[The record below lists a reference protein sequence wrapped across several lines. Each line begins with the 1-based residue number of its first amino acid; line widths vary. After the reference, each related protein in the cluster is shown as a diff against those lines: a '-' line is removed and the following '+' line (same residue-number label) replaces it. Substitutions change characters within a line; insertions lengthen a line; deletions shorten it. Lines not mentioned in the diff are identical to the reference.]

1 MELRSIKSKFIIV
14 IVLVYLAVGLVTL
27 FAFYTGSNRIIDAFA
42 QRFATKEALLEK
54 NKIISII
61 DREVALARK
70 MADDP
75 VLKRWAVAETD
86 PRQRREALEQLE
98 SYRSSF
104 RSHSCN
110 ITLNA
115 SRTYYT
121 FTGGRMSGSYAT
133 TVLNADN
140 PADKWYFATMRDV
153 DDFALNLDYD
163 RLINKS
169 KVWINA
175 IMKGTGG
182 EKIGIASSGI
192 DITDFLN
199 EIVYSKEK
207 GLSTIL
213 IDDSGIIQAHE
224 DRKIVEH
231 NANERDKDKKVTI
244 YSLMDERQKQE
255 QLRTAIAA
263 LASQKSEVVAFPTRF
278 GGKKYLAA
286 ISFMPGVGWYNV
298 VLVDV
303 SRVISMGEFLPIIA
317 IMFVSL
323 LLVIVTIA
331 VLMNRM
337 VLAPLTSLSAATRQV
352 AGGRYDITLPVTR
365 KDEIGELTATFN
377 AMTETVFD
385 YTNNL
390 EVKVRER
397 TDELSAA
404 NRLLEESRNRIMESI
419 SYARIIQASILP
431 EPDLMSR
438 CLGEHCVLYRPKD
451 IVGGDFYYL
460 REFSNHSLLACIDCT
475 GHGVPGAFMT
485 MTVNSVMNHVVNVI
499 CSDDPARILKDLN
512 RVMQQTLRL
521 RDVDAGFDIALCML
535 DRGAGRLLFAGAG
548 LSLYIVSAE
557 GVSEIKGD
565 HQRVGYKGSKLDF
578 VYTNH
583 EVALSPGDTCY
594 LTTDGLLDEP
604 GGDMRYG
611 FGSQRFKTM
620 LAGQVRLAMPLQA
633 EAFERTL
640 SEYRGTNPQR
650 DDVTLV
656 GFRPERPQND

>member
-1 MELRSIKSKFIIV
+1 MEFGSIRSKFIVV
-14 IVLVYLAVGLVTL
+14 IVLVYLVIGSVTM
-27 FAFYTGSNRIIDAFA
+27 FAFYTGSNRIIDVFA

-54 NKIISII
+54 NKILSII
-61 DREVALARK
+61 DREVVLARK

-75 VLKRWAVAETD
+75 VLKRWAVAENN
-86 PRQRREALEQLE
+86 PQAKREALEQLE
-98 SYRSSF
+98 SYRRSF
-104 RSHSCN
+104 RDHSCN
-110 ITLNA
+110 ITLNS
-115 SRTYYT
+115 SRTYYM
-121 FTGGRMSGSYAT
+121 FTGEGVPGRPAT
-133 TVLNADN
+133 TVLHADN
-140 PADKWYFATMRDV
+140 PADKWYFATMRNV

-163 RLINKS
+163 RLIKKS

-175 IMKGTGG
+175 IVRGAGG
-182 EKIGIASSGI
+182 EKLGIASSGI

-199 EIVYSKEK
+199 KIVYSKEQ

-213 IDDSGIIQAHE
+213 IDGSGIVQAHE

-231 NANERDKDKKVTI
+231 NANERDEGKKVTI
-244 YSLMDERQKQE
+244 YRLMDDPRKQE
-255 QLRTAIAA
+255 QMRTAIAT
-263 LASQKSEVVAFPTRF
+263 LSSQKSEVVAFPARF

-286 ISFMPGVGWYNV
+286 VSFMPGVGWFNV

-303 SRVISMGEFLPIIA
+303 SRVISMREFLPIVVV
-317 IMFVSL
+317 MFVSL

-331 VLMNRM
+331 LLMNRM

-365 KDEIGELTATFN
+365 NDEIGELTATFN
-377 AMTETVFD
+377 TMTETVSD

-390 EVKVRER
+390 ETKVRER

-404 NRLLEESRNRIMESI
+404 NRMVEESRNRIMESI

-438 CLGEHCVLYRPKD
+438 CLGEHAVLYRPKE

-460 REFSNHSLLACIDCT
+460 RELPGRSLLACIDCT

-485 MTVNSVMNHVVNVI
+485 MTVNSVMNHVVDVV
-499 CSDDPARILKDLN
+499 CSDDPARILGELN
-512 RVMQQTLRL
+512 RVMQQTLHL

-535 DRGAGRLLFAGAG
+535 DRYAGRLLFAGAG
-548 LSLYIVSAE
+548 LSLYIATAE
-557 GVSEIKGD
+557 GVHEIKGD
-565 HQRVGYKGSKLDF
+565 HQRVGYKGSRLDF

-583 EVALSPGDTCY
+583 EVALTSGDTCY

-604 GGDMRYG
+604 GGDLRYG
-611 FGSQRFKTM
+611 FGSERFKAM
-620 LAGQVRLAMPLQA
+620 LAGYGRLALPAQA
-633 EAFERTL
+633 DAFERIL
-640 SEYRGTNPQR
+640 SDYRGTNPQR

-656 GFRPERPQND
+656 GFRPKPW

>member
-1 MELRSIKSKFIIV
+1 MELRSIRSKFIVAIML
-14 IVLVYLAVGLVTL
+14 IYLAIGSVTL
-27 FAFYTGSNRIIDAFA
+27 FAFYTGSNRIIGVFA

-70 MADDP
+70 MAEDP
-75 VLKRWAVAETD
+75 VLKRWAVAENN
-86 PRQRREALEQLE
+86 PLAKREALEQLE
-98 SYRSSF
+98 SYRRSF
-104 RSHSCN
+104 RDHSCN

-115 SRTYYT
+115 SRTYYM
-121 FTGGRMSGSYAT
+121 FTGDGPPGRPAT
-133 TVLNADN
+133 TVLHAAN

-163 RLINKS
+163 RLIDKS

-175 IMKGTGG
+175 VMKAAGG

-199 EIVYSKEK
+199 EIVYSKEQ

-213 IDDSGIIQAHE
+213 IDSSGVIQAHE

-231 NANERDKDKKVTI
+231 NANERDEGKKITI
-244 YSLMDERQKQE
+244 YGLMDEHLKQE
-255 QLRTAIAA
+255 QLHTAITT
-263 LASQKSEVVAFPTRF
+263 LASKKSEVVAFPARF

-286 ISFMPGVGWYNV
+286 VSFMPGVGWFNV

-303 SRVISMGEFLPIIA
+303 SRVISMREFLPIVVVMI
-317 IMFVSL
+317 VSL

-331 VLMNRM
+331 LLMNRM
-337 VLAPLTSLSAATRQV
+337 VLMPLTSLSSATRQV

-365 KDEIGELTATFN
+365 RDEIGELTATFN
-377 AMTETVFD
+377 TMTETVFD

-390 EVKVRER
+390 ETKVRER

-404 NRLLEESRNRIMESI
+404 NRMVEESRNRIMESI
-419 SYARIIQASILP
+419 SYARTIQTSILP
-431 EPDLMSR
+431 EPDIMSR
-438 CLGEHCVLYRPKD
+438 CLGEHAVLYRPKE

-460 REFSNHSLLACIDCT
+460 REFAGHSLLACIDCT

-485 MTVNSVMNHVVNVI
+485 MTVNSVMNHVVDVL
-499 CSDDPARILKDLN
+499 CSDDPARILSELN
-512 RVMQQTLRL
+512 RVMQQTLHL
-521 RDVDAGFDIALCML
+521 RDVDAGFDIALCMI
-535 DRGAGRLLFAGAG
+535 DRSAARLLFAGAG
-548 LSLYIVSAE
+548 LSFYIASTE
-557 GVSEIKGD
+557 GVREIKGN
-565 HQRVGYKGSKLDF
+565 HQRVGYKGSRLD
-578 VYTNH
+578 YGYHNH
-583 EVALSPGDTCY
+583 EVSLSPGDACY

-611 FGSQRFKTM
+611 FGAERFKTM
-620 LAGQVRLAMPLQA
+620 LAKYSRLAMPAQV
-633 EAFERTL
+633 EAFERIL
-640 SEYRGTNPQR
+640 SDYRGTNPQR

-656 GFRPERPQND
+656 GFRPEPW

>member
-1 MELRSIKSKFIIV
+1 MEFSSIRSRFIVV
-14 IVLVYLAVGLVTL
+14 IVLVYLAVGSVTL
-27 FAFYTGSNRIIDAFA
+27 FAFYTGSNRIIDVFA

-75 VLKRWAVAETD
+75 VLKRWAVAEND
-86 PRQRREALEQLE
+86 PLVRREALEQLE
-98 SYRSSF
+98 SYRQNF
-104 RSHSCN
+104 RDHSCN

-115 SRTYYT
+115 SRTYYM
-121 FTGGRMSGSYAT
+121 FTGDGVPGRPAT
-133 TVLNADN
+133 TTLHGDN
-140 PADKWYFATMRDV
+140 PADKWYFATMRNV

-163 RLINKS
+163 RLIKKS

-175 IMKGTGG
+175 IVKGGGG
-182 EKIGIASSGI
+182 EKLGIASSGL

-199 EIVYSKEK
+199 EIVYSKEQ

-213 IDDSGIIQAHE
+213 IDGSGIIQAHE

-231 NANERDKDKKVTI
+231 NANERDTGKKVTI
-244 YSLMDERQKQE
+244 YGLMDERRKQE
-255 QLRTAIAA
+255 QLRTAIAT
-263 LASQKSEVVAFPTRF
+263 LASRKSEVVAFPARF

-286 ISFMPGVGWYNV
+286 VSFMPGVGWFNV

-303 SRVISMGEFLPIIA
+303 SRVISMREFLPIVVV
-317 IMFVSL
+317 MFVSL

-331 VLMNRM
+331 ILMNRM
-337 VLAPLTSLSAATRQV
+337 VLVPLTSLSAATRQV

-365 KDEIGELTATFN
+365 RDEIGDLTATFN
-377 AMTETVFD
+377 TMTATVFD

-390 EVKVRER
+390 ETKVRER

-404 NRLLEESRNRIMESI
+404 NRMVEESRNRIMESI
-419 SYARIIQASILP
+419 SYARMIQTSILP
-431 EPDLMSR
+431 DQDLMSR
-438 CLGEHCVLYRPKD
+438 CLGEHVVLYRPKE

-460 REFSNHSLLACIDCT
+460 REFPGHSLLACIDCT

-485 MTVNSVMNHVVNVI
+485 MTVNSVMNHVVDVL
-499 CSDDPARILKDLN
+499 CSDNPARILCELN
-512 RVMQQTLRL
+512 RVMQQTLHL
-521 RDVDAGFDIALCML
+521 RDVDAGLDIALCML
-535 DRGAGRLLFAGAG
+535 DRRASRLLFAGAG
-548 LSLYIVSAE
+548 LSLYIASAE
-557 GVSEIKGD
+557 GVREIKGN
-565 HQRVGYKGSKLDF
+565 HQRVGYKDSRLDF

-583 EVALSPGDTCY
+583 EIALSPGDACY
-594 LTTDGLLDEP
+594 LITDGLLDEP

-611 FGSQRFKTM
+611 FGSERFKAM
-620 LAGQVRLAMPLQA
+620 LAGHSRLAMPAQV
-633 EAFERTL
+633 EVFERLL
-640 SEYRGTNPQR
+640 SDYRGTNLQR

-656 GFRPERPQND
+656 GFRPKSC